1 MPARKDLPAEYPRKV
16 AIRRAIAAAR
26 ENGMEIG
33 AIELLPDGTIRILKA
48 HLEESGRDLFAQ
60 LEAAGKI

>member
-1 MPARKDLPAEYPRKV
+1 
-16 AIRRAIAAAR
+16 
-26 ENGMEIG
+26 MEIG